1 MRKKLFTGYIYMIRI
16 LVYPLFILTLFGAIR
31 ARQLDLTLISPQ
43 FFSVIAIL
51 TLVGIVSFFLG
62 TELNSCF
69 SSFIVLGLCIS
80 SFLWVFQ
87 FF

>member
-51 TLVGIVSFFLG
+51 TLVGIVSFFFRDRIKL
-62 TELNSCF
+62 LF
-69 SSFIVLGLCIS
+69 
-80 SFLWVFQ
+80 FQ
-87 FF
+87 FYRVGVMHFKFFVGISIF

>member
-51 TLVGIVSFFLG
+51 TLVGIVSFFFRDRIKLLFFPQLSNQVQHFL
-62 TELNSCF
+62 TNSC
-69 SSFIVLGLCIS
+69 
-80 SFLWVFQ
+80 
-87 FF
+87 